1 MWSPVTNESHSE
13 AFFDARR
20 NELEQRVGPRRFAHS
35 LGVAK
40 TAEELAR
47 TYGVDENEAR
57 IAGLLHDWDKG
68 YDDPGILARAA
79 ELDMAIDPELQAMP
93 RVLHG
98 MTAAVA
104 LGRAFPCL
112 SPAVLQAIDRHTL
125 GAADMTDLDMV
136 IYIAD
141 ALEPG
146 RKGKRAA
153 KLREAIGT
161 ATLQELFVEVYAYW
175 VELIMERRHPMYS
188 KTVAIWNAYMPAQEP
203 FTASQGADYMPYG
216 RP

>member
-1 MWSPVTNESHSE
+1 MTNESHSE
-13 AFFDARR
+13 AFFNARR
-20 NELEQRVGPRRFAHS
+20 DELEQRVGPRRFAHS
-35 LGVAK
+35 LGVSK

-47 TYGVDENEAR
+47 TYGVDEDEAR

-79 ELDMAIDPELQAMP
+79 ELGMEIDAELQAMP

-104 LGRAFPCL
+104 LERDFPCL

-125 GAADMTDLDMV
+125 GAPDMSDLDMV
-136 IYIAD
+136 VYIAD

-153 KLREAIGT
+153 KLREAIGNV
-161 ATLQELFVEVYAYW
+161 TLQELFIEVYAYW

-188 KTVAIWNAYMPAQEP
+188 KTVDIWNAYMPPQEP
-203 FTASQGADYMPYG
+203 FTAVQGADYMPYG